1 MYESYVAIKMAS
13 SFITISTLPKLY
25 RVYNLVGHSC
35 LLFIL
40 LQLELM
46 ELLIH
51 DYKSNKFYENDSFV

>member
-1 MYESYVAIKMAS
+1 MAS

-25 RVYNLVGHSC
+25 RLYNLVGHSC

-51 DYKSNKFYENDSFV
+51 AYKSNKFYENDSFV

>member
-1 MYESYVAIKMAS
+1 MYESYIAIKMAS

-35 LLFIL
+35 LFIL

-51 DYKSNKFYENDSFV
+51 AYKSNKFYENDSFV